1 MISFSFFIV
10 VFSAIAG
17 SLAAPTEL
25 APFSTDV
32 VERAPDFELEAGSN
46 LFRRQDY
53 SQDYTTSGG
62 TVSYNPGSG
71 GEYSVSFSGAG
82 DFVVGKG
89 WTTGSAQ

>member
-1 MISFSFFIV
+1 MVPFSSFIV
-10 VFSAIAG
+10 GISVIAG
-17 SLAAPTEL
+17 SLAAPTEPAL
-25 APFSTDV
+25 FTTDV
-32 VERAPDFELEAGSN
+32 VERAPDFELGTGSN

-62 TVSYNPGSG
+62 SVSYNPGSG